1 MKKMKLIV
9 CFLIFLLPFKP
20 LTVSAQ
26 AFEIEQLLLDV
37 EKLAQLKQILQDM
50 YKGYEILHKGYTA
63 IKDISEGNFSLH
75 KVFLDGLF
83 AVSPTVQK
91 YKRVA
96 DIINNQ
102 LQIIKEYKAAYNRF
116 KEDKNFTIQEIEYMG
131 KVYSNLFQES
141 LKRLNEL
148 LMVITGGQLRMS
160 DDERITAIDRIY
172 SEVEDQVNFLRY
184 FNSKAAVLSAQR
196 GKEFQEVEISK
207 KLSDIK

>member
-1 MKKMKLIV
+1 MKKVKWIV
-9 CFLIFLLPFKP
+9 SFLVFLLPIRSLP
-20 LTVSAQ
+20 VSAQ
-26 AFEIEQLLLDV
+26 SFEVEQLLLNV

-50 YKGYEILHKGYTA
+50 YKGYEVLHNGYTT

-83 AVSPTVQK
+83 EVSPTVQK

-96 DIINNQ
+96 DIINYQ
-102 LQIIKEYKAAYNRF
+102 LQIVKEYKAAYNRF
-116 KEDKNFTIQEIEYMG
+116 KQDNNFTVQEIEYMG
-131 KVYSNLFQES
+131 KVYNNLFKES
-141 LKRLNEL
+141 LKKLDEL
-148 LMVITGGQLRMS
+148 ITVITAGQLRMS
-160 DDERITAIDRIY
+160 DDERIAAIDRIF

-207 KLSDIK
+207 KLFDVK